1 MRLMID
7 RVEIFLKAGDGGPGV
22 VSFRREKFVPR
33 GGPDGGDGGRG
44 GSIYLVA
51 TEDSSTL
58 SAYRYKHHF
67 KAEKGGHGSGK
78 NQHGRK
84 GKDLELTVPVGTLVE
99 RIEPAGPA
107 LLGDMVE
114 AGERLLVARG
124 GRGGWGNQHF
134 KSPTNQAPQVAQ
146 GGQPGEEVHLR
157 LDLKLIADVGVIGMP
172 NAGKSSFVRTVS
184 AARPRVADYPFTTL
198 EPVLGV
204 VELGYESFVIAEIPG
219 LIEGASEGAGLGHEF
234 LRHAERS
241 RVFLHIVDGGR
252 PSPLDDY
259 RQVNHELAA
268 YDRDLAE
275 RAQVVALNK
284 VDDPVVASRRSELE
298 DVFRA
303 EGVDPW
309 FISAASGENTDAVAR
324 ELLRLVR
331 EAPEVVEERGLPVLR
346 PRPSG
351 RRFEVE
357 AVDGEY
363 RVSGVNVQVM
373 AQMMDVRDD
382 ATRDEFVRQL
392 ERMGIAA
399 ALERA
404 GIKPGDMVRVGDVA
418 FEWAL

>member
-1 MRLMID
+1 MID
-7 RVEIFLKAGDGGPGV
+7 RVDIFLKAGDGGPGV

-44 GSIYLVA
+44 GNIYLVA
-51 TEDSSTL
+51 SEDSSTL

-84 GKDLELTVPVGTLVE
+84 GKDLELIVPMGTIVQRVAGKSLEMLADLVE
-99 RIEPAGPA
+99 PGQK
-107 LLGDMVE
+107 
-114 AGERLLVARG
+114 LLVARG

-134 KSPTNQAPQVAQ
+134 KSSTNQAPRVAQ
-146 GGQPGEEVHLR
+146 GGQPGEEVRLR

-172 NAGKSSFVRTVS
+172 NAGKSSFVRAVS

-204 VELGYESFVIAEIPG
+204 VELGYESFVVAEIPG
-219 LIEGASEGAGLGHEF
+219 LIEGAAEGAGLGHEF
-234 LRHAERS
+234 LRHAERC

-252 PSPLDDY
+252 PDPLEDY
-259 RQVNHELAA
+259 RQVNAELAA
-268 YDRDLAE
+268 YEAALAE
-275 RAQVVALNK
+275 RTQVLAVNKIDEPEVA
-284 VDDPVVASRRSELE
+284 ARRAELE
-298 DVFRA
+298 AMFKT
-303 EGVDPW
+303 EGVEPW
-309 FISAASGENTDAVAR
+309 FISAATGENTGELSK

-331 EAPEVVEERGLPVLR
+331 EAPETVEERGVTVLR
-346 PRPSG
+346 PRPRG

-357 AVDGEY
+357 SVDGEY

-373 AQMMDVRDD
+373 AQMMDVRDP

-392 ERMGIAA
+392 ERMGVAA

-404 GIKPGDMVRVGDVA
+404 GIQPGDTVRVGDVA

>member
-1 MRLMID
+1 MID

-44 GSIYLVA
+44 GNIYLVA
-51 TEDSSTL
+51 SEDSSTL
-58 SAYRYKHHF
+58 STYRYKHHF

-84 GKDLELTVPVGTLVE
+84 GKDLELTVPAGTVVQRVEGGEPVVLADLVE
-99 RIEPAGPA
+99 PGQ
-107 LLGDMVE
+107 
-114 AGERLLVARG
+114 RLLVARG

-134 KSPTNQAPQVAQ
+134 KSSTNQAPQVAQ
-146 GGQPGEEVHLR
+146 GGQPGEEVHLQ

-172 NAGKSSFVRTVS
+172 NAGKSSFVSMVS

-204 VELGYESFVIAEIPG
+204 VELGYESFVVAEIPG
-219 LIEGASEGAGLGHEF
+219 LIKGAAEGAGLGHEF

-241 RVFLHIVDGGR
+241 RVYLHIVDGGR

-259 RQVNHELAA
+259 NQVNAELAA
-268 YDRDLAE
+268 YDPRLAE
-275 RAQVVALNK
+275 RPQMLAINK
-284 VDDPVVASRRSELE
+284 IDDPAVAARRGELE
-298 DVFRA
+298 NLFHAQGLV
-303 EGVDPW
+303 PW
-309 FISAASGENTDAVAR
+309 FISAATGENTDALAK

-331 EAPEVVEERGLPVLR
+331 ETPEAVEERGETVLR
-346 PRPSG
+346 PRPKG

-373 AQMMDVRDD
+373 AQMMDVRDP

-392 ERMGIAA
+392 EKMGIAR

-404 GIKPGDMVRVGDVA
+404 GIQPGDTVRVGDTA

>member
-7 RVEIFLKAGDGGPGV
+7 RVELFVKAGDGGPGV

-44 GSIYLVA
+44 GNIYLVA

-84 GKDLELTVPVGTLVE
+84 GKDLELAVPTGTIVQ
-99 RIEPAGPA
+99 RIEGGEATVLA
-107 LLGDMVE
+107 DMTE
-114 AGERLLVARG
+114 AGQRVLVARG

-134 KSPTNQAPQVAQ
+134 KSPTNQAPRVAQ
-146 GGQPGEEVHLR
+146 GGQAGEEAHLR

-172 NAGKSSFVRTVS
+172 NAGKSSFVRAVS

-252 PSPLDDY
+252 PSPVEDY
-259 RQVNHELAA
+259 RQVNRELEA
-268 YDRDLAE
+268 YEPALAE
-275 RAQVVALNK
+275 RTQVLAINK
-284 VDDPVVASRRSELE
+284 IDDPAVAARRDKLE
-298 DVFRA
+298 EAFRREGA
-303 EGVDPW
+303 EPW
-309 FISAASGENTDAVAR
+309 FISAASGENTEALAK

-331 EAPEVVEERGLPVLR
+331 EVPETVEERGVQVLR

-351 RRFEVE
+351 RRFQVS

-373 AQMMDVRDD
+373 AQMMDVRDE

-399 ALERA
+399 ALEKA
-404 GIKPGDMVRVGDVA
+404 GVKPGDTVRVGDVA